1 MMNESD
7 FDDPGAFQEAIWDQ
21 NVEVYPTVSGKF
33 RAHWFGY
40 KFGDMWLQGGTS
52 NLPIVAHIA
61 RTSDRVSILI
71 NPTTRDRQIWR
82 GTAIDSDHLVIS
94 RNHASAFCR
103 FENPADWIAVSIPFD
118 LLDRT
123 LADLHQGGLG
133 NAAIQ
138 IRRPL
143 AIDLGRLRRV
153 CAGARG
159 AGKMGLAS
167 GVEAPSQVWEKDL
180 LEACATCL
188 AHGKTQTD
196 TAAQQRHHQVMARF
210 EYFVRSNSS
219 ELIRLGDICAALG
232 VSVRT
237 FRLCCEESLGMG
249 PIRFMRL
256 RRLHRVRRALRENA
270 GQTVTAIASDH
281 GFWELG
287 RFAGEYLKT
296 FGEHPS
302 ETLRNAR
309 RAEPTADGRRDGF
322 GPSISDAGIRRTT
335 CGEPRRP
342 DIMSRGK
349 GGLVLDHRR
358 RCGGS
363 PARV

>member
-1 MMNESD
+1 MPNESD

-21 NVEVYPTVSGKF
+21 DVEVYPTACGKF

-40 KFGDMWLQGGTS
+40 KFSDVWLQGGTS

-61 RTSDRVSILI
+61 RTSGRISILI
-71 NPTTRDRQIWR
+71 NPAKRDMRIWC
-82 GTAIDSDHLVIS
+82 GTAIDNDHLVIN

-103 FENPADWIAVSIPFD
+103 FESPADWMSVSIPSD

-123 LADLHQGGLG
+123 LADLYQSKLG

-143 AIDLGRLRRV
+143 AVDLVRLRRV

-159 AGKMGLAS
+159 AGRMGLAS
-167 GVEAPSQVWEKDL
+167 GAEAVSPVWEKDL
-180 LEACATCL
+180 LEACAACL
-188 AHGKTQTD
+188 AHGKTRTD
-196 TAAQQRHHQVMARF
+196 TAAQHRHSQIMARF
-210 EYFVRSNSS
+210 EYFLRSDSS
-219 ELIRLGDICAALG
+219 ELIRLGDLCASLG

-237 FRLCCEESLGMG
+237 FRSCCEESLGMG

-256 RRLHRVRRALRENA
+256 RRFHRVRRALRENA
-270 GQTVTAIASDH
+270 GRTVTEIASDH

-287 RFAGEYLKT
+287 RFAGEYVRM

-302 ETLRNAR
+302 ATLKNAR
-309 RAEPTADGRRDGF
+309 RAEPAAATTVSAYRYTTRPPLAEPHAVSLVGQ
-322 GPSISDAGIRRTT
+322 IS
-335 CGEPRRP
+335 
-342 DIMSRGK
+342 
-349 GGLVLDHRR
+349 
-358 RCGGS
+358 
-363 PARV
+363 